1 MQGAFVYFVKSKRVK
16 RQEERGELKNNANFY
31 DQLSCGLAISD
42 GKNKIKSAN
51 FTNFCPRMPLFSE
64 YYEKFIKIY
73 FLD

>member
-31 DQLSCGLAISD
+31 DQLSCGLSISD
-42 GKNKIKSAN
+42 EKNKIKSAN